1 MKNKLSALFLLAIFG
16 MLIFASCHSSSV
28 WGHKDAET
36 PTKFRSDKRYI
47 RK

>member
-1 MKNKLSALFLLAIFG
+1 MKNKLNFVLLLTICSMLVLSA
-16 MLIFASCHSSSV
+16 CKSSTV
-28 WGHKDAET
+28 WGKKDAET

>member
-1 MKNKLSALFLLAIFG
+1 MKNKLKLVFLFSICS
-16 MLIFASCHSSSV
+16 MLVFNACKSSTV
-28 WGHKDAET
+28 WGKKDAET